1 LATPGVRGMHPS
13 GYLQAGSGGGWPSQ
27 LATCRRIEATA
38 HRWPVAGEERPGAG
52 GVEALSRPPARSPP

>member
-1 LATPGVRGMHPS
+1 MHPS
-13 GYLQAGSGGGWPSQ
+13 GHLQVRSGGGLPSP
-27 LATCRRIEATA
+27 LAICRRIEATA